1 VGFSLSLE
9 KERAMVILVLT
20 KHGFQEI
27 EAILGNPNVKC
38 WINQHI
44 LSKDKIAEYK
54 SKGIHITDFVYDID
68 SNSEEQ
74 INNALELLHEHHPGE
89 VVFVEH

>member
-1 VGFSLSLE
+1 VDFSLSLE

-27 EAILGNPNVKC
+27 EAILKNPNIKC

-44 LSKDKIAEYK
+44 LTKDEITEYK
-54 SKGIHITDFVYDID
+54 NKGIHITDFVYDID